1 MNSMERLQC
10 LMAGAMADR
19 RMFTLPLSLYGAGLT
34 GCPLEQYYNDPAAYA
49 RGQAAVRET
58 FQPDVLFGPLVVAAL
73 AEAFGSRVRYS
84 DKVAPVVSAP
94 AIGSAAEWERLPIP
108 DPDRHPRL
116 LYLREA
122 LRRVVAEQ
130 GGEVPI
136 AAVLVPPIDLPGL
149 VMGLDGWVETLV
161 FDRSVAEAIMKRLI
175 PFAVAMANRCFEDGA
190 TFVVWTVMFASPGFV
205 TPDIMASFSRP
216 VLAEA
221 LAQVRGPV
229 VLHHLEYP
237 LLPYLDSF
245 AGLPAVAGFGL
256 AQTDDL
262 SEARRI
268 LGAES
273 VLLSGPSGQW
283 LRGAPTSE
291 VEAACRSF
299 LVDRRDDPRFI
310 LASSKA
316 DVLIDTP
323 PENIHAFRAAVEAFA
338 EARR

>member
-136 AAVLVPPIDLPGL
+136 AAVLVPPIDLPGA
-149 VMGLDGWVETLV
+149 GDG
-161 FDRSVAEAIMKRLI
+161 
-175 PFAVAMANRCFEDGA
+175 
-190 TFVVWTVMFASPGFV
+190 PGWLGGDPRV
-205 TPDIMASFSRP
+205 RPLGGRGHHETPDPLRGRDGQSLFRGRRDLCG
-216 VLAEA
+216 VDGD
-221 LAQVRGPV
+221 VR
-229 VLHHLEYP
+229 
-237 LLPYLDSF
+237 
-245 AGLPAVAGFGL
+245 VAGVRHARYHGL
-256 AQTDDL
+256 IFAP
-262 SEARRI
+262 
-268 LGAES
+268 GA
-273 VLLSGPSGQW
+273 G
-283 LRGAPTSE
+283 
-291 VEAACRSF
+291 
-299 LVDRRDDPRFI
+299 
-310 LASSKA
+310 
-316 DVLIDTP
+316 
-323 PENIHAFRAAVEAFA
+323 
-338 EARR
+338 